1 MKNKLL
7 LLLAT
12 FISFNA
18 YSMSVKTDKFFEPI
32 ESKTVAPL
40 KSNDFVKSGRLNIVN
55 SSFIMV
61 GNETFKIAK
70 NLKVYDGELEPKKF
84 VSFLLSPENEV
95 IEIWVK
101 K

>member
-7 LLLAT
+7 LLAT
-12 FISFNA
+12 LISFNA
-18 YSMSVKTDKFFEPI
+18 YSVGFKTDKFFEPI
-32 ESKTVAPL
+32 ESKNTNPL
-40 KSNDFVKSGRLNIVN
+40 NPNNFVKSGRLNIVDSN
-55 SSFIMV
+55 FVMV

-70 NLKVYDGELEPKKF
+70 NLKVYDGELKPKKF